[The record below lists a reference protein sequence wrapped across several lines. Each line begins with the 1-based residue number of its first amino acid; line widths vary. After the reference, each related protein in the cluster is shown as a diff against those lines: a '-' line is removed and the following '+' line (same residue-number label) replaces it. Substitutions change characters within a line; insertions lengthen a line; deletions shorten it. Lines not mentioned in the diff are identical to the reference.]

1 MRLRERGDLVVDEP
15 SRPSGLDHVHVAERD
30 RLALARDDP
39 DRAVRDDP
47 RAKGVEASQRLLVV
61 GREEDEV
68 RPCRRFALGDVLRP
82 LSQLIPKRWI
92 CHAEDGDP
100 HAGTHTELV
109 EQGRRVGPVHRL
121 TMLRP

>member
-1 MRLRERGDLVVDEP
+1 MRFGERGHLVVDEP
-15 SRPSGLDHVHVAERD
+15 GGPSGLDHVHVAEGG

-47 RAKGVEASQRLLVV
+47 LAKGVEAGQGFVVV

-68 RPCRRFALGDVLRP
+68 GLGRRFALGDVLRP

-92 CHAEDGDP
+92 RHAEDGDP
-100 HAGTHTELV
+100 HAGPHTELV
-109 EQGRRVGPVHRL
+109 EQGRRVGLVHRL